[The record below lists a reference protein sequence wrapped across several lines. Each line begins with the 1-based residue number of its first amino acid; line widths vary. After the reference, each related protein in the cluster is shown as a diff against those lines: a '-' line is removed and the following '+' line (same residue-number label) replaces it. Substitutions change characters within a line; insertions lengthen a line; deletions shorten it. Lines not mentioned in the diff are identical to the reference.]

1 MTSDRTRATATL
13 VAIVATLAVNGAAT
27 AIPLGGRTTGE
38 ISDSFRVFLVP
49 SGATFAIWGVIYSFL
64 VAFGVYQA
72 RSATRGTP
80 LLRRLGWLPVVS
92 CLFNGAWI
100 LLWQYEIFVPTLAAM
115 LGLLVTLIAIHR
127 VTRAAT
133 TRAERWLVAIPFSI
147 YLGWIT
153 VATVLN
159 VAVALVTLGVTG
171 IAGLEPPLI
180 AAVVLVAAIGIAL
193 TAIVR
198 EREIAYGLVAVWA
211 FYGIWVKEA
220 ATPYVA
226 PVAIAGA
233 GLFVLAVGWATL
245 ERRRGW
251 RSPAAA

>member
-1 MTSDRTRATATL
+1 MTRDQVRGTVTLAAILLTL
-13 VAIVATLAVNGAAT
+13 VVNGAAV
-27 AIPLGGRTTGE
+27 AIPLGGRTTQE

-49 SGATFAIWGVIYSFL
+49 SGGTFAIWGVIYSFL
-64 VAFGVYQA
+64 VAFGLYQA
-72 RSATRGTP
+72 RPATREDQ
-80 LLRRLGWLPVVS
+80 LLRRLGWLPLLS
-92 CLFNGAWI
+92 CVFNSAWI
-100 LLWQYEIFVPTLAAM
+100 FLWQYGFFVATLVAM

-133 TRAERWLVAIPFSI
+133 SRAERWLVAIPFSV

-159 VAVALVTLGVTG
+159 VAVGLVSLGVTG
-171 IAGLEPPLI
+171 IAGIDPPLI

-193 TAIVR
+193 AAIVR

-211 FYGIWVKEA
+211 FYGIWVKEG

-233 GLFVLAVGWATL
+233 GLFLLAVAWATL

>member
-1 MTSDRTRATATL
+1 MTSDRTRGIATL
-13 VAIVATLAVNGAAT
+13 VAIVATIAVNGAAT

-49 SGATFAIWGVIYSFL
+49 SGATFAIWGVIYGFL
-64 VAFGVYQA
+64 VAFGVYAA
-72 RSATRGTP
+72 RAATREAP

-92 CLFNGAWI
+92 CVFNSAWI
-100 LLWQYEIFVPTLAAM
+100 FLWQYGFFVATLVAM
-115 LGLLVTLIAIHR
+115 LGLLVTLIAIQR
-127 VTRAAT
+127 ITRAAT

-159 VAVALVTLGVTG
+159 VAVGLVSLGVTE
-171 IAGLEPPLI
+171 IAGIESPLV

-211 FYGIWVKEA
+211 FYGIWVKEG

-233 GLFVLAVGWATL
+233 GLFLLAVAWATL

>member
-1 MTSDRTRATATL
+1 MTSDRTRGIATL
-13 VAIVATLAVNGAAT
+13 VAIVATIAVNGAAT

-49 SGATFAIWGVIYSFL
+49 SGATFAIWGVIYGFL
-64 VAFGVYQA
+64 VAFGVYAA
-72 RSATRGTP
+72 RAATREAP

-92 CLFNGAWI
+92 CVFNSAWI
-100 LLWQYEIFVPTLAAM
+100 FLWQYGFFVATLVAM
-115 LGLLVTLIAIHR
+115 LGLLVTLIAIQR
-127 VTRAAT
+127 ITRAAT
-133 TRAERWLVAIPFSI
+133 TRVIRWIAIPFSI

-159 VAVALVTLGVTG
+159 VAVGLVSLGVTE
-171 IAGLEPPLI
+171 IAGIESPLV

-211 FYGIWVKEA
+211 FYGIWVKEG

-233 GLFVLAVGWATL
+233 GLFLLAVAWATL